1 MVSSGWL
8 KYYLYKLKK
17 NLKWSKT
24 SYYRMKKRIFIFL
37 LSSFILCVSCSQKTE
52 KVRVVP
58 INDLQ
63 IVIDSLTNLYAKE
76 NTTCELIMDKNHPF
90 CISMIF
96 HIGTSSI
103 LKEDVLSA
111 CYFLSNEHEVII
123 YSGVEPYF
131 NLPGKEVNFGNFEE
145 LKSSNEHLLWSIKM
159 CDESKWTINPG
170 IGIVINVH
178 SVDSV
183 EPFPSRLAVE

>member
-1 MVSSGWL
+1 M
-8 KYYLYKLKK
+8 
-17 NLKWSKT
+17 
-24 SYYRMKKRIFIFL
+24 KRIFIFL
-37 LSSFILCVSCSQKTE
+37 LSSFILCVSCTQKTE

-58 INDLQ
+58 ISDLQ
-63 IVIDSLTNLYAKE
+63 TVIDSLTNLYANE
-76 NTTCELIMDKNHPF
+76 NTICELIVNKDEYYMY
-90 CISMIF
+90 MTF

-111 CYFLSNEHEVII
+111 CYFLSNGHEVII
-123 YSGVEPYF
+123 YSGIEPYF

-145 LKSSNEHLLWSIKM
+145 LKSSNEHLLWAIEM
-159 CDESKWTINPG
+159 WDDRIWGINPG